1 MKLWEVM
8 KLLDEDPTKRF
19 EAKVND
25 VWKVRMTA
33 KTRFSGY
40 YHFEVFNGK
49 RLIDQSRG
57 SGAFNGNVALNL
69 DWQLVRQPVTWQEAI
84 EAWADG
90 KVVYVENKAGGRV
103 YRCGGEG
110 EKMYLL
116 QSEVKN
122 GTWYVEDV
130 E

>member
-8 KLLDEDPTKRF
+8 KLLEENPTDVY
-19 EAKVND
+19 EAKMNES
-25 VWKVRMTA
+25 WRVRMTV
-33 KTRFSGY
+33 KDGFGGY
-40 YHFEVFNGK
+40 YYFEVFNSK

-57 SGAFNGNVALNL
+57 GGAFNGNVALSL

-84 EAWADG
+84 QAWADG